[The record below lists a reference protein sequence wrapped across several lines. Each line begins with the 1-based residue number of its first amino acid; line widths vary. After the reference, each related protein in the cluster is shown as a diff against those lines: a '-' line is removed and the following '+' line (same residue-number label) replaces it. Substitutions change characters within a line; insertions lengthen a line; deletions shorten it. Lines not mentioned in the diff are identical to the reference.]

1 MTDLEKID
9 LEIEKQEE
17 VVKRAEKL
25 TENKMHFG
33 QGPWKELARL
43 KIERELMLTDVTWE
57 YASQGVVL
65 IEGKY
70 FFSLISGK
78 WRVKGKTTWYRSK
91 GVRSF
96 IDNYVRET
104 PALEI
109 ANG

>member
-1 MTDLEKID
+1 MTDLENID
-9 LEIEKQEE
+9 LEIGKQEE

-25 TENKMHFG
+25 TENKMNFG

-43 KIERELMLTDVTWE
+43 KIERELMLTGVTWE
-57 YASQGVVL
+57 HASQGVVL

-78 WRVKGKTTWYRSK
+78 WRVKGKTKWYYSK

-96 IDNYVRET
+96 VDKYVGEP
-104 PALEI
+104 PALENTD
-109 ANG
+109 A

>member
-1 MTDLEKID
+1 MTDLENID
-9 LEIEKQEE
+9 LEIEKQKE

-25 TENKMHFG
+25 TEHKTNFG
-33 QGPWKELARL
+33 DGPWKELARL
-43 KIERELMLTDVTWE
+43 KIERELILTDVTWE
-57 YASQGVVL
+57 HASQGVVL
-65 IEGKY
+65 VEGKY

>member
-1 MTDLEKID
+1 MTNLEKID
-9 LEIEKQEE
+9 LEIEKQKE

-25 TENKMHFG
+25 TEHKTNFG
-33 QGPWKELARL
+33 DGPWKELARL
-43 KIERELMLTDVTWE
+43 KIERELMLTGVTWE
-57 YASQGVVL
+57 HASQGLVL

-78 WRVKGKTTWYRSK
+78 WRVKGKTTWYHSK

-96 IDNYVRET
+96 IDNYVREA

-109 ANG
+109 TNG